1 MAEYAKESN
10 HYITSD
16 SEDQPEGLLPDTLGL
31 LVQQLYTE
39 ASSDTERTTK
49 EEIWESAWHAMR
61 GEFPDVVSK
70 AVEIAKERG
79 IYVNLTKRKVHEA
92 RTKLMSATF
101 QQGKIPF
108 KISPS
113 RRPKFMV
120 PEVLQSDS
128 PYDEA
133 ILRAKNCELKIRDIM
148 DITNYEDVLSKVINE
163 QTLYGT
169 GVTKSI
175 VLKKIDFPLYQT
187 AYADPLME
195 MIEEAVEAEM
205 YPHVE
210 WISVWDVFPSSG
222 STGKSD
228 LDWVIQRR
236 YMSAQELRA
245 MAESSNGALDA
256 ELIER
261 CIETGEG
268 QTVSDIGG
276 TSPKRWSTSYD
287 KNKNYCVLELWHRG
301 LGRMELAEHME
312 VPDQKEGEPPINL
325 PVVVTVLGS
334 KVLRAIPNPF
344 DGRIPYDFC
353 YWQEQEDSIWGSG
366 IYEAIRDDQSMM
378 NFIYGMIVEGKTMSS
393 QPMFAINP
401 NAFDSTQDD
410 FYDVFPGKIF
420 RMKTGESVNDAF
432 RPVLIPDVT
441 SGLVD
446 LLRIVERNTD
456 LSSGQTPIGMGS
468 GAQYQTKTATGM
480 QILNENQNKL
490 TTGVVRS
497 LNALVTANVSAIYYW
512 LMADSDD
519 LSIKGDFL
527 CQAKSFD
534 TFMAKEVTIQQV
546 LQLIQVVGQVPEMR
560 GRFNFEKLAVPL
572 KAGLGLEID
581 GLIKSEEEAAED
593 AQQEQQQAVQQA
605 QMQMDLENQNYED
618 KALVDEKKAVAADI
632 RKGII
637 QERLAKIKEGDLT
650 LSENLPDLLQ
660 QTSLLLLEEMQKQQM
675 EAQQQRQQQEQ
686 QAQQQRETE
695 LRGEDVQEQQNQGAD
710 RQGEAG
716 APAQPEGRSPMEP
729 AL

>member
-1 MAEYAKESN
+1 MAEYAKESTQ
-10 HYITSD
+10 YITSD
-16 SEDQPEGLLPDTLGL
+16 SDDETPEGLLPDSLGL
-31 LVQQLYTE
+31 LVQELYTE
-39 ASSDTERTTK
+39 ASSDGERTNK
-49 EEIWESAWHAMR
+49 EEIWQSAWHAMR

-92 RTKLMSATF
+92 RTKLMSSTF

-108 KISPS
+108 KITPS
-113 RRPKFMV
+113 RRPKFMS
-120 PEVLQSDS
+120 PDVLRSDS

-133 ILRAKNCELKIRDIM
+133 TLRAKNCELKIRDIF
-148 DITNYEDVLSKVINE
+148 DATGYEDVLSKVINE

-195 MIEEAVEAEM
+195 MIEEAVESEM

-210 WISVWDVFPSSG
+210 WISVWDIFPSSG

-236 YMSAQELRA
+236 YMSAQELRT
-245 MAESSNGALDA
+245 MAQASGGNLDA

-268 QTVSDIGG
+268 KIVADLGG
-276 TSPKRWSTSYD
+276 TSPKRWSTNYD
-287 KNKNYCVLELWHRG
+287 KNKSFCVLELWHKG
-301 LGRMELAEHME
+301 IGKQELEQHME
-312 VPDQKEGEPPINL
+312 IPDKMSAEGPIHM

-334 KVLRAIPNPF
+334 KVIRAMPNPF

-366 IYEAIRDDQSMM
+366 IYEAIRDDQSMV

-432 RPVLIPDVT
+432 RPVTIPDVT
-441 SGLVD
+441 SGLVE

-456 LSSGQTPIGMGS
+456 LSSGQTPIGMGT

-497 LNALVTANVSAIYYW
+497 LNSLVNSNVSAIYHW

-519 LSIKGDFL
+519 MTIKGDFL
-527 CQAKSFD
+527 CQAKSYD

-560 GRFNFEKLAVPL
+560 NRFNFEKLAVPL

-581 GLIKSEEEAAED
+581 GLIKSENEVAED
-593 AQQEQQQAVQQA
+593 AEQDKASAIQQVQQQ
-605 QMQMDLENQNYED
+605 MELETQSYEG

-650 LSENLPDLLQ
+650 LAENLPDLLQ
-660 QTSLLLLEEMQKQQM
+660 QTSLLLLEEMQQQQL
-675 EAQQQRQQQEQ
+675 EAQQQRQQQQ
-686 QAQQQRETE
+686 
-695 LRGEDVQEQQNQGAD
+695 DVQEQESQGAD

-716 APAQPEGRSPMEP
+716 APPNTEGRPQMEP

>member
-1 MAEYAKESN
+1 MFEYAKESTQ
-10 HYITSD
+10 YITSD
-16 SEDQPEGLLPDTLGL
+16 SDDETPEGLLPDSLGL
-31 LVQQLYTE
+31 LVQELYTE
-39 ASSDTERTTK
+39 ASSDGERTNK
-49 EEIWESAWHAMR
+49 EEIWQSAWHAMR

-92 RTKLMSATF
+92 RTKLMSSTF

-108 KISPS
+108 KITPS
-113 RRPKFMV
+113 RRPKFMS
-120 PEVLQSDS
+120 PDVLRSDS

-133 ILRAKNCELKIRDIM
+133 TLRAKNCELKIRDIF
-148 DITNYEDVLSKVINE
+148 DATGYEDVLSKVINE

-195 MIEEAVEAEM
+195 MIEEAVESEM

-210 WISVWDVFPSSG
+210 WISVWDIFPSSG

-236 YMSAQELRA
+236 YMSAQELRT
-245 MAESSNGALDA
+245 MAQASGGNLDA

-268 QTVSDIGG
+268 KIVADLGG
-276 TSPKRWSTSYD
+276 TSPKRWSTNYD
-287 KNKNYCVLELWHRG
+287 KNKSFCVLELWHKG
-301 LGRMELAEHME
+301 IGKQELEQHME
-312 VPDQKEGEPPINL
+312 IPDKMSAEGPIHM

-334 KVLRAIPNPF
+334 KVIRAMPNPF

-366 IYEAIRDDQSMM
+366 IYEAIRDDQSMV

-432 RPVLIPDVT
+432 RPVTIPDVT
-441 SGLVD
+441 SGLVE

-456 LSSGQTPIGMGS
+456 LSSGQTPIGMGT

-497 LNALVTANVSAIYYW
+497 LNSLVNSNVSAIYHW

-519 LSIKGDFL
+519 MTIKGDFL
-527 CQAKSFD
+527 CQAKSYD

-560 GRFNFEKLAVPL
+560 NRFNFEKLAVPL

-581 GLIKSEEEAAED
+581 GLIKSENEVAED
-593 AQQEQQQAVQQA
+593 AEQDKASAIQQVQQQ
-605 QMQMDLENQNYED
+605 MELETQSYEG

-650 LSENLPDLLQ
+650 LAENLPDLLQ
-660 QTSLLLLEEMQKQQM
+660 QTSLLLLEEMQQQQL
-675 EAQQQRQQQEQ
+675 EAQQQRQQQQ
-686 QAQQQRETE
+686 
-695 LRGEDVQEQQNQGAD
+695 DVQEQESQGAD

-716 APAQPEGRSPMEP
+716 APPNTEGRPQMEP

>member
-1 MAEYAKESN
+1 MAEYTKESTQ
-10 HYITSD
+10 YITSD
-16 SEDQPEGLLPDTLGL
+16 SDDDKPEGLIPDSLGL
-31 LVQQLYTE
+31 LVQDLYTE
-39 ASSDTERTTK
+39 ASSDSERTSR
-49 EEIWESAWHAMR
+49 EEIWQSAWHAMR

-92 RTKLMSATF
+92 RTKLMSSTF

-108 KISPS
+108 KLTPA
-113 RRPKFMV
+113 RRPRFV
-120 PEVLQSDS
+120 APDLLEQSD
-128 PYDEA
+128 PYQEA
-133 ILRAKNCELKIRDIM
+133 MSRAKNCEMKIRDIFDM
-148 DITNYEDVLSKVINE
+148 TGYEDTLSKVINE
-163 QTLYGT
+163 HTLYGT

-175 VLKKIDFPLYQT
+175 VLKNIDFPLYQT
-187 AYADPLME
+187 ANADPLIE
-195 MIEEAVEAEM
+195 MIEDAVEAEM

-236 YMSAQELRA
+236 YMSAQELRV
-245 MAESSNGALDA
+245 MAEASGGALDR

-287 KNKNYCVLELWHRG
+287 KNKNFCVLELWHKG
-301 LGRMELAEHME
+301 LGRQELEPYMEITDKMTES
-312 VPDQKEGEPPINL
+312 GPIN
-325 PVVVTVLGS
+325 VSAVVTVLGS
-334 KVLRAIPNPF
+334 KVIRAIENPF
-344 DGRIPYDFC
+344 DGRLPYDFC

-378 NFIYGMIVEGKTMSS
+378 NFIYGMIVEGKTMAS

-441 SGLVD
+441 AGLVD

-456 LSSGQTPIGMGS
+456 LSSGQTPIGMGA

-497 LNALVTANVSAIYYW
+497 LNNLVTANVQAVYHW
-512 LMADSDD
+512 LMADSRDIA
-519 LSIKGDFL
+519 IKGDFL
-527 CQAKSFD
+527 CQAKS
-534 TFMAKEVTIQQV
+534 
-546 LQLIQVVGQVPEMR
+546 
-560 GRFNFEKLAVPL
+560 
-572 KAGLGLEID
+572 
-581 GLIKSEEEAAED
+581 
-593 AQQEQQQAVQQA
+593 
-605 QMQMDLENQNYED
+605 
-618 KALVDEKKAVAADI
+618 
-632 RKGII
+632 
-637 QERLAKIKEGDLT
+637 
-650 LSENLPDLLQ
+650 
-660 QTSLLLLEEMQKQQM
+660 
-675 EAQQQRQQQEQ
+675 
-686 QAQQQRETE
+686 
-695 LRGEDVQEQQNQGAD
+695 
-710 RQGEAG
+710 
-716 APAQPEGRSPMEP
+716 
-729 AL
+729 

>member
-1 MAEYAKESN
+1 MAEYAKESTN
-10 HYITSD
+10 YITSD
-16 SEDQPEGLLPDTLGL
+16 SDEGTPEGLLPDSLGL
-31 LVQQLYTE
+31 LVQELYTE
-39 ASSDTERTTK
+39 ASSDGERTNK
-49 EEIWESAWHAMR
+49 EGIWESAWHAMR
-61 GEFPDVVSK
+61 GEFPDTVSK

-92 RTKLMSATF
+92 RTKLMSSTF

-108 KISPS
+108 KISPA
-113 RRPKFMV
+113 RRPKFMS
-120 PEVLQSDS
+120 PDVLKSDS

-133 ILRAKNCELKIRDIM
+133 TIRAKNCELKIRDIFDM
-148 DITNYEDVLSKVINE
+148 TGYEDVLSKVINE

-195 MIEEAVEAEM
+195 MIEEAVESEM

-210 WISVWDVFPSSG
+210 WISVWDIFPSSG
-222 STGKSD
+222 STGKTD

-236 YMSAQELRA
+236 YMSAQELRT
-245 MAESSNGALDA
+245 MAQASNGNLDP

-287 KNKNYCVLELWHRG
+287 KNKNFCVLELWHRG
-301 LGRMELAEHME
+301 LGKEDLEPHME
-312 VPDQKEGEPPINL
+312 ITDKMLANGPIHM
-325 PVVVTVLGS
+325 PVVITVLGS

-366 IYEAIRDDQSMM
+366 IYEAIRDDQSMV
-378 NFIYGMIVEGKTMSS
+378 NFIYGMIVEGKTMAS

-432 RPVLIPDVT
+432 KPVIVPDVT

-497 LNALVTANVSAIYYW
+497 LNSLVNSNVSAIYYW

-519 LSIKGDFL
+519 MSIKGDFL
-527 CQAKSFD
+527 CQAKSYD

-560 GRFNFEKLAVPL
+560 NRFNFEKLAVPL

-581 GLIKSEEEAAED
+581 GLIKSEKEVAED
-593 AQQEQQQAVQQA
+593 AQQEKASTIEQVQQQ
-605 QMQMDLENQNYED
+605 MEMENQNYED

-637 QERLAKIKEGDLT
+637 QERLAKIKEGDLM

-660 QTSLLLLEEMQKQQM
+660 QTSLLLLEEMQKQQQ
-675 EAQQQRQQQEQ
+675 EQQRAQQQQQQQQQNVQNQQQEQ
-686 QAQQQRETE
+686 AE
-695 LRGEDVQEQQNQGAD
+695 QGAD
-710 RQGEAG
+710 GQGEAG
-716 APAQPEGRSPMEP
+716 APPNTEGRPQMEP

>member
-1 MAEYAKESN
+1 MAEYAKESTQ
-10 HYITSD
+10 YITSD
-16 SEDQPEGLLPDTLGL
+16 SDEDTPEGLLPDSLGL
-31 LVQQLYTE
+31 LVQELYIE
-39 ASSDTERTTK
+39 ASSDGERTNK
-49 EEIWESAWHAMR
+49 EEIWQSAWHAMR

-92 RTKLMSATF
+92 RTKIMSSTF

-108 KISPS
+108 KITPS
-113 RRPKFMV
+113 RRPKFMS
-120 PEVLQSDS
+120 PDVLNSDS

-133 ILRAKNCELKIRDIM
+133 TIRAKNCELKIRDIFDM
-148 DITNYEDVLSKVINE
+148 TGYEDILSKVINE

-187 AYADPLME
+187 AYADPLLE
-195 MIEEAVEAEM
+195 MIEEAVESEM

-210 WISVWDVFPSSG
+210 WISVWDIFPSSG

-236 YMSAQELRA
+236 YMSAQELRT
-245 MAESSNGALDA
+245 MAQASGGNLDP

-268 QTVSDIGG
+268 QTVSDVGG
-276 TSPKRWSTSYD
+276 SSPKRWSSSYD
-287 KNKNYCVLELWHRG
+287 KNKNFCVLELWHRG
-301 LGRMELAEHME
+301 IGKQELEQHME
-312 VPDQKEGEPPINL
+312 ITDKMTADGPIHMS
-325 PVVVTVLGS
+325 VVVTVLGS

-366 IYEAIRDDQSMM
+366 IYEAIRDDQSMV
-378 NFIYGMIVEGKTMSS
+378 NFIYGMIVEGKTMAS

-410 FYDVFPGKIF
+410 FYDIFPGKIF

-432 RPVLIPDVT
+432 RPVIIPDVT

-456 LSSGQTPIGMGS
+456 LSSGQTPIGMGT

-490 TTGVVRS
+490 TTGVIRS
-497 LNALVTANVSAIYYW
+497 LNSLVNANVSAIYHW

-519 LSIKGDFL
+519 MSIKGDFL
-527 CQAKSFD
+527 CQAKSYD

-581 GLIKSEEEAAED
+581 GLIKSENEVAED
-593 AQQEQQQAVQQA
+593 AQQEKEAVIQQVRQQ
-605 QMQMDLENQNYED
+605 MELETQSYES

-637 QERLAKIKEGDLT
+637 QERLAKIKEGDLM
-650 LSENLPDLLQ
+650 LSENLPELLQ
-660 QTSLLLLEEMQKQQM
+660 KTSLLLLEEMQQ
-675 EAQQQRQQQEQ
+675 QQQEAK
-686 QAQQQRETE
+686 QAQQQQQQQQQQ
-695 LRGEDVQEQQNQGAD
+695 DVQNEQQEQTEQGAFG
-710 RQGEAG
+710 QGEAG
-716 APAQPEGRSPMEP
+716 APPDIEGRS
-729 AL
+729 

>member
-1 MAEYAKESN
+1 MADYAKESN
-10 HYITSD
+10 NYITSD
-16 SEDQPEGLLPDTLGL
+16 SDEDQPEGLLPDQLGL
-31 LVQQLYTE
+31 LVQSLYTE
-39 ASSDTERTTK
+39 AGSDSERTSK
-49 EEIWESAWHAMR
+49 EEIWQSAWHAMR

-92 RTKLMSATF
+92 RTKLMSSTF

-108 KISPS
+108 KLTPA
-113 RRPKFMV
+113 RRPRFVAPDLLENK
-120 PEVLQSDS
+120 D
-128 PYDEA
+128 PYQEA
-133 ILRAKNCELKIRDIM
+133 MSRAKNCEMKIRDIF
-148 DITNYEDVLSKVINE
+148 DQTSYEDTLSKVINE

-175 VLKKIDFPLYQT
+175 VLKNIDFPLYQT
-187 AYADPLME
+187 ASADPLME
-195 MIEEAVEAEM
+195 MIEDAVEADL

-222 STGKSD
+222 STGKTD

-236 YMSAQELRA
+236 YMSAQELRT
-245 MAESSNGALDA
+245 MAQTSGGALDP

-268 QTVSDIGG
+268 QTTSDIGG
-276 TSPKRWSTSYD
+276 TSPKRWSTSYE
-287 KNKNYCVLELWHRG
+287 KNKNFCVLELWHKG
-301 LGRMELAEHME
+301 LGRQELEPYMEITDKMT
-312 VPDQKEGEPPINL
+312 QGGPINL
-325 PVVVTVLGS
+325 SAVVTVLGS
-334 KVLRAIPNPF
+334 KVLRAMPNPF
-344 DGRIPYDFC
+344 DGRLPFDFC

-378 NFIYGMIVEGKTMSS
+378 NFIYGMIVEGKTMAS

-432 RPVLIPDVT
+432 RPVTIPDVT
-441 SGLVD
+441 NGLVD
-446 LLRIVERNTD
+446 LLRIIERNTD
-456 LSSGQTPIGMGS
+456 LASGQMPIGMGAGS
-468 GAQYQTKTATGM
+468 QYQTKTATGM

-497 LNALVTANVSAIYYW
+497 LNNLVTSNVQAVYHW

-519 LSIKGDFL
+519 IAIKGDFL
-527 CQAKSFD
+527 CQAKSYD

-581 GLIKSEEEAAED
+581 GLIKTEEEMARD
-593 AQQEQQQAVQQA
+593 AQQAQQQT
-605 QMQMDLENQNYED
+605 MQDAKEASAMEIQNYEE
-618 KALVDEKKAVAADI
+618 KALVDEKKAVSADV
-632 RKGII
+632 RKGMI
-637 QERLAKIKEGDLT
+637 QERLAKIKEGDQVM
-650 LSENLPDLLQ
+650 SGELPDLMSQ
-660 QTSLLLLEEMQKQQM
+660 SSLLLLEELAAEMK
-675 EAQQQRQQQEQ
+675 AQQLQQQQQNVQNQQQEQ
-686 QAQQQRETE
+686 AA
-695 LRGEDVQEQQNQGAD
+695 QGASG
-710 RQGEAG
+710 QGEVG
-716 APAQPEGRSPMEP
+716 SPPNIEGRSEMEP
-729 AL
+729 TL

>member
-1 MAEYAKESN
+1 MAEYTKESTQ
-10 HYITSD
+10 YITSD
-16 SEDQPEGLLPDTLGL
+16 SDDDKPEGLIPDSLGL
-31 LVQQLYTE
+31 LVQDLYTE
-39 ASSDTERTTK
+39 ASSDSERTSR
-49 EEIWESAWHAMR
+49 EEIWQSAWHAMR

-108 KISPS
+108 KITPA

-148 DITNYEDVLSKVINE
+148 DMTNYEDVLSKVINE

-195 MIEEAVEAEM
+195 MIEEAVESEM

-236 YMSAQELRA
+236 YMSAQELRS
-245 MAESSNGALDA
+245 MARASGGALDS
-256 ELIER
+256 ELIEK

-268 QTVSDIGG
+268 QTVSDVGG

-287 KNKNYCVLELWHRG
+287 KNKNFCVLELWHKG
-301 LGRMELAEHME
+301 LGRQELEPYMEITDKMTEA
-312 VPDQKEGEPPINL
+312 GPIN
-325 PVVVTVLGS
+325 VSAVVTVLGS
-334 KVLRAIPNPF
+334 KVIRAIENPF
-344 DGRIPYDFC
+344 DGRLPFDFC

-378 NFIYGMIVEGKTMSS
+378 NFIYGMIVEGKTMAS

-446 LLRIVERNTD
+446 LLKIVERNTD

-490 TTGVVRS
+490 TTAVVRS
-497 LNALVTANVSAIYYW
+497 LNNLVTANVQAIYHW
-512 LMADSDD
+512 LMADSQDIA
-519 LSIKGDFL
+519 IKGDFL
-527 CQAKSFD
+527 CQAKSYD

-560 GRFNFEKLAVPL
+560 NRFNFEKLAVPL

-581 GLIKSEEEAAED
+581 GLIKTEEEMAQAAQ
-593 AQQEQQQAVQQA
+593 AAQQQAQNEAELAGQIEV
-605 QMQMDLENQNYED
+605 NNYEG
-618 KALVDEKKAVAADI
+618 KALVDEKKAVSSDV
-632 RKGII
+632 RKAIT
-637 QERLAKIKEGDLT
+637 QERLAKIKEGDEIVT
-650 LSENLPDLLQ
+650 GEIPDLMSN
-660 QTSLLLLEEMQKQQM
+660 TSLLLLQEMAKEMEAAQQM
-675 EAQQQRQQQEQ
+675 QMQQDVQNQQQEQ
-686 QAQQQRETE
+686 QTE
-695 LRGEDVQEQQNQGAD
+695 GAD

-716 APAQPEGRSPMEP
+716 APAQPEGRPSMEP
-729 AL
+729 SL

>member
-1 MAEYAKESN
+1 
-10 HYITSD
+10 
-16 SEDQPEGLLPDTLGL
+16 
-31 LVQQLYTE
+31 
-39 ASSDTERTTK
+39 
-49 EEIWESAWHAMR
+49 
-61 GEFPDVVSK
+61 
-70 AVEIAKERG
+70 
-79 IYVNLTKRKVHEA
+79 
-92 RTKLMSATF
+92 
-101 QQGKIPF
+101 
-108 KISPS
+108 
-113 RRPKFMV
+113 
-120 PEVLQSDS
+120 
-128 PYDEA
+128 
-133 ILRAKNCELKIRDIM
+133 
-148 DITNYEDVLSKVINE
+148 
-163 QTLYGT
+163 
-169 GVTKSI
+169 
-175 VLKKIDFPLYQT
+175 
-187 AYADPLME
+187 
-195 MIEEAVEAEM
+195 
-205 YPHVE
+205 
-210 WISVWDVFPSSG
+210 
-222 STGKSD
+222 
-228 LDWVIQRR
+228 
-236 YMSAQELRA
+236 MSAQELRT
-245 MAESSNGALDA
+245 MAQASGGNLDA

-268 QTVSDIGG
+268 KIVADLGG
-276 TSPKRWSTSYD
+276 TSPKRWSTNYD
-287 KNKNYCVLELWHRG
+287 KNKSFCVLELWHKG
-301 LGRMELAEHME
+301 IGKQELEQHME
-312 VPDQKEGEPPINL
+312 IPDKMSAEGPIHM

-334 KVLRAIPNPF
+334 KVIRAMPNPF

-366 IYEAIRDDQSMM
+366 IYEAIRDDQSMV

-432 RPVLIPDVT
+432 RPVTIPDVT
-441 SGLVD
+441 SGLVE

-456 LSSGQTPIGMGS
+456 LSSGQTPIGMGT

-497 LNALVTANVSAIYYW
+497 LNSLVNSNVSAIYHW

-519 LSIKGDFL
+519 MTIKGDFL
-527 CQAKSFD
+527 CQAKSYD

-560 GRFNFEKLAVPL
+560 NRFNFEKLAVPL

-581 GLIKSEEEAAED
+581 GLIKSENEVAED
-593 AQQEQQQAVQQA
+593 AEQDKASAIQQVQQQ
-605 QMQMDLENQNYED
+605 MELETQSYEG

-650 LSENLPDLLQ
+650 LAENLPDLLQ
-660 QTSLLLLEEMQKQQM
+660 QTSLLLLEEMQKQQQ
-675 EAQQQRQQQEQ
+675 EAQQQRQQQQLE
-686 QAQQQRETE
+686 AQQQRQQQQ
-695 LRGEDVQEQQNQGAD
+695 DVQEEESQGAD

-716 APAQPEGRSPMEP
+716 APPNTEGRPQMEP

>member
-1 MAEYAKESN
+1 MAEYIKESN
-10 HYITSD
+10 NYITSD
-16 SEDQPEGLLPDTLGL
+16 SDNDTPAGLLPDSLGL
-31 LVQQLYTE
+31 LVQSLYTE
-39 ASSDTERTTK
+39 ASSDGERTNK
-49 EEIWESAWHAMR
+49 EDIWQSAWHAMR

-92 RTKLMSATF
+92 RTKLMSSTF

-108 KISPS
+108 KLTPA
-113 RRPKFMV
+113 RRPRFV
-120 PEVLQSDS
+120 APDLLERED

-133 ILRAKNCELKIRDIM
+133 MSRAKNCEMKIRDIF
-148 DITNYEDVLSKVINE
+148 DQTSYEDTLSKVINE
-163 QTLYGT
+163 QTLFGT

-187 AYADPLME
+187 ANTDPLLE
-195 MIEEAVEAEM
+195 MIEEAVESELC
-205 YPHVE
+205 PHVE
-210 WISVWDVFPSSG
+210 WISVWDVFPSPG
-222 STGKSD
+222 ATGKSD

-236 YMSAQELRA
+236 YVSAQELRT
-245 MAESSNGALDA
+245 MAQTGAGGLDP
-256 ELIER
+256 ELIEK

-268 QTVSDIGG
+268 QIVADIGG
-276 TSPKRWSTSYD
+276 TSPKRWSTNYD
-287 KNKNYCVLELWHRG
+287 KNKNFCILELWHKG
-301 LGRMELAEHME
+301 LGKEDLEPYMEITDKMTS
-312 VPDQKEGEPPINL
+312 GGPIHL
-325 PVVVTVLGS
+325 PAVVTVLGS
-334 KVLRAIPNPF
+334 KVLRAMPNPF
-344 DGRIPYDFC
+344 DGRLPYDFC

-378 NFIYGMIVEGKTMSS
+378 NFIYGMIVEGKTMAS

-441 SGLVD
+441 NGLVD
-446 LLRIVERNTD
+446 LLKIVERNTD

-490 TTGVVRS
+490 TTSVVRS
-497 LNALVTANVSAIYYW
+497 LNNLVTANVQAVYYW
-512 LMADSDD
+512 LMADSSDIA
-519 LSIKGDFL
+519 IKGDFL
-527 CQAKSFD
+527 CQAKSYD

-581 GLIKSEEEAAED
+581 GLIKTEEEMAQASQQSQQQ
-593 AQQEQQQAVQQA
+593 AQQEAELA
-605 QMQMDLENQNYED
+605 SQMEVDNYEG
-618 KALVDEKKAVAADI
+618 KALVDEKKAVSSDV

-637 QERLAKIKEGDLT
+637 QERLAKIKEGDDILT
-650 LSENLPDLLQ
+650 GELPDLMSR
-660 QTSLLLLEEMQKQQM
+660 TSLLLLEKMAAEMEQ
-675 EAQQQRQQQEQ
+675 EQQQQQQQDVQNQQQEQ
-686 QAQQQRETE
+686 AA
-695 LRGEDVQEQQNQGAD
+695 QGASG
-710 RQGEAG
+710 QGEAG
-716 APAQPEGRSPMEP
+716 SPPNIEGRSQMEP

>member
-1 MAEYAKESN
+1 MAEYAKESTN
-10 HYITSD
+10 YITSD
-16 SEDQPEGLLPDTLGL
+16 SDNDKPEGLLPDTLGL
-31 LVQQLYTE
+31 LVQELYTE
-39 ASSDTERTTK
+39 ASSDSERTSK

-61 GEFPDVVSK
+61 GEFPDTVSK

-92 RTKLMSATF
+92 RTKLMSSTF

-108 KISPS
+108 KLTPA
-113 RRPKFMV
+113 RRPRFV
-120 PEVLQSDS
+120 APDLLQQKD
-128 PYDEA
+128 PYQEA
-133 ILRAKNCELKIRDIM
+133 MSRAKNCEMKIRDIF
-148 DITNYEDVLSKVINE
+148 DQTAYEDTLSKAINE

-175 VLKKIDFPLYQT
+175 VLKKIDFPLYDT
-187 AYADPLME
+187 ARLDPLME
-195 MIEEAVEAEM
+195 MIEEQVESEM
-205 YPHVE
+205 VPHVE
-210 WISVWDVFPSSG
+210 WISVWDIFPSSG
-222 STGKSD
+222 ATGKAD

-236 YMSAQELRA
+236 YMSAQELRV
-245 MAESSNGALDA
+245 MAQASGGALDP

-287 KNKNYCVLELWHRG
+287 KNKNFCVLELWHKG
-301 LGRMELAEHME
+301 LGKEDLEQYMEITDKMTAE
-312 VPDQKEGEPPINL
+312 GPIHL
-325 PVVVTVLGS
+325 PAVVTVLGS

-344 DGRIPYDFC
+344 DGRLPYDFC

-378 NFIYGMIVEGKTMSS
+378 NFIYGMIVEGKTMAS

-432 RPVLIPDVT
+432 KPVIVPDVT

-497 LNALVTANVSAIYYW
+497 LNNLVTSNVQAIYYW

-519 LSIKGDFL
+519 IAIKGDFL
-527 CQAKSFD
+527 CAAKSYD

-581 GLIKSEEEAAED
+581 GLIKTEEEVAQQQ
-593 AQQEQQQAVQQA
+593 QQEQQQGMQQA
-605 QMQMDLENQNYED
+605 QEASQMEVENYEG
-618 KALVDEKKAVAADI
+618 KALVDEKKAVSSDV

-637 QERLAKIKEGDLT
+637 QERLAKIKEGDNVLT
-650 LSENLPDLLQ
+650 GELPDLLSRS
-660 QTSLLLLEEMQKQQM
+660 SLLLLEELADEMRK
-675 EAQQQRQQQEQ
+675 EQQQQQQQ
-686 QAQQQRETE
+686 N
-695 LRGEDVQEQQNQGAD
+695 VQNQQEEQAAQGATG
-710 RQGEAG
+710 QGEAG
-716 APAQPEGRSPMEP
+716 APPNTEGRPQMEP

>member
-1 MAEYAKESN
+1 MAEYAKESTN
-10 HYITSD
+10 YITSD
-16 SEDQPEGLLPDTLGL
+16 SDEDKAEGLLPDSLGL
-31 LVQQLYTE
+31 LVQELYTE
-39 ASSDTERTTK
+39 ASSDSERTTK
-49 EEIWESAWHAMR
+49 EAIWESAWHAMR

-92 RTKLMSATF
+92 RTKLMSSTF

-108 KISPS
+108 KLTPA
-113 RRPKFMV
+113 RRPRFVAPDLLEQK
-120 PEVLQSDS
+120 D

-133 ILRAKNCELKIRDIM
+133 MSRAKNCEMKIRDIF
-148 DITNYEDVLSKVINE
+148 DQTAYEDTLSKVINE

-175 VLKKIDFPLYQT
+175 VLKQIDFPLYHT
-187 AYADPLME
+187 ANADPLME

-245 MAESSNGALDA
+245 MGQASGGVLDE

-261 CIETGEG
+261 CIDTGEG

-287 KNKNYCVLELWHRG
+287 KNKNFCVLELWHKG
-301 LGRMELAEHME
+301 LGKQELEPYMEITDKMIK
-312 VPDQKEGEPPINL
+312 DGPIHL
-325 PVVVTVLGS
+325 PAVVTVLGS
-334 KVLRAIPNPF
+334 KVLRAMPNPF
-344 DGRIPYDFC
+344 DGRLPYDFC

-378 NFIYGMIVEGKTMSS
+378 NFIYGMIVEGKTMAS

-441 SGLVD
+441 QGLVE
-446 LLRIVERNTD
+446 LLRIIERNTD
-456 LSSGQTPIGMGS
+456 LASGQTPIGMGS

-497 LNALVTANVSAIYYW
+497 LNNLVTANVQAVYYW
-512 LMADSDD
+512 LMADSNDIA
-519 LSIKGDFL
+519 IKGDFL
-527 CQAKSFD
+527 CQAKSYD

-581 GLIKSEEEAAED
+581 GLIKSEEEV
-593 AQQEQQQAVQQA
+593 AQASQQAQQQAMQEAQQA
-605 QMQMDLENQNYED
+605 SQMEVDNYEG
-618 KALVDEKKAVAADI
+618 KAVVDEKKAVSSDV

-637 QERLAKIKEGDLT
+637 QERLAKIKEGDEILT
-650 LSENLPDLLQ
+650 GELPDLMSK
-660 QTSLLLLEEMQKQQM
+660 TSLLLLQEMAAEM
-675 EAQQQRQQQEQ
+675 EQQRQQQ
-686 QAQQQRETE
+686 QQQN
-695 LRGEDVQEQQNQGAD
+695 VQNQQQEQAAQGATG
-710 RQGEAG
+710 QGEAG
-716 APAQPEGRSPMEP
+716 APPITEGRPQMEP

>member
-1 MAEYAKESN
+1 MAEYIKESN
-10 HYITSD
+10 NYITSD
-16 SEDQPEGLLPDTLGL
+16 SDNDTPAGLLPDSLGL
-31 LVQQLYTE
+31 LVQSLYTE
-39 ASSDTERTTK
+39 ASSDGERTNK
-49 EEIWESAWHAMR
+49 EDIWQSAWHAMR

-92 RTKLMSATF
+92 RTKLMSSTF

-108 KISPS
+108 KLTPA
-113 RRPKFMV
+113 RRPRFV
-120 PEVLQSDS
+120 APDLLERED

-133 ILRAKNCELKIRDIM
+133 VSRAKNCEMKIRDIF
-148 DITNYEDVLSKVINE
+148 DQTSYEDTLSKVINE
-163 QTLYGT
+163 QTLFGT

-187 AYADPLME
+187 ANTDPLLE
-195 MIEEAVEAEM
+195 MIEEAVESELC
-205 YPHVE
+205 PHVE
-210 WISVWDVFPSSG
+210 WISVWDVFPSPG
-222 STGKSD
+222 ATGKSD

-236 YMSAQELRA
+236 YVSAQELRT
-245 MAESSNGALDA
+245 MAQTGAGGLDP
-256 ELIER
+256 ELIEK

-268 QTVSDIGG
+268 QIVADIGG
-276 TSPKRWSTSYD
+276 TSPKRWSTNYD
-287 KNKNYCVLELWHRG
+287 KNKNFCILELWHKG
-301 LGRMELAEHME
+301 LGKEDLEPYMEITDKMTSGGPIHM
-312 VPDQKEGEPPINL
+312 PA
-325 PVVVTVLGS
+325 VVTVLGS
-334 KVLRAIPNPF
+334 KVLRAMPNPF
-344 DGRIPYDFC
+344 DGRLPYDFC

-378 NFIYGMIVEGKTMSS
+378 NFIYGMIVEGKTMAS

-441 SGLVD
+441 NGLVD
-446 LLRIVERNTD
+446 LLKIVERNTD

-490 TTGVVRS
+490 TTSVVRS
-497 LNALVTANVSAIYYW
+497 LNNLVTANVQAVYYW
-512 LMADSDD
+512 LMADSSDIA
-519 LSIKGDFL
+519 IKGDFL
-527 CQAKSFD
+527 CQAKSYD

-581 GLIKSEEEAAED
+581 GLIKTEEEMAQASQQSQQQ
-593 AQQEQQQAVQQA
+593 AQQEAELA
-605 QMQMDLENQNYED
+605 SQMEVENYEG
-618 KALVDEKKAVAADI
+618 KALVDEKKAVSSDV

-637 QERLAKIKEGDLT
+637 QERLAKIKEGDDVLT
-650 LSENLPDLLQ
+650 GELPDLMSR
-660 QTSLLLLEEMQKQQM
+660 TSLLLLEKMAAEMEQ
-675 EAQQQRQQQEQ
+675 EQQQQQQQDVQNQQQEQ
-686 QAQQQRETE
+686 AA
-695 LRGEDVQEQQNQGAD
+695 QGASG
-710 RQGEAG
+710 QGEAG
-716 APAQPEGRSPMEP
+716 SPPNTEGRSQMEP

>member
-1 MAEYAKESN
+1 MAEYAKESTQ
-10 HYITSD
+10 YITSD
-16 SEDQPEGLLPDTLGL
+16 SDDETPEGLLPDSLGL
-31 LVQQLYTE
+31 LVQELYTE
-39 ASSDTERTTK
+39 ASSDGERTNK
-49 EEIWESAWHAMR
+49 EEIWQSAWHAMR

-92 RTKLMSATF
+92 RTKLMSSTF

-108 KISPS
+108 KITPS
-113 RRPKFMV
+113 RRPKFMS
-120 PEVLQSDS
+120 PDVLRSDS

-133 ILRAKNCELKIRDIM
+133 TLRAKNCELKIRDIF
-148 DITNYEDVLSKVINE
+148 DATGYEDVLSKVINE

-195 MIEEAVEAEM
+195 MIEEAVESEM

-210 WISVWDVFPSSG
+210 WISVWDIFPSSG

-236 YMSAQELRA
+236 YMSAQELRT
-245 MAESSNGALDA
+245 MAQASGGNLDA

-268 QTVSDIGG
+268 KIVADLGG
-276 TSPKRWSTSYD
+276 TSPKRWSTNYD
-287 KNKNYCVLELWHRG
+287 KNKSFCVLELWHKG
-301 LGRMELAEHME
+301 IGKQELEQHME
-312 VPDQKEGEPPINL
+312 IPDKMSAEGPIHM

-334 KVLRAIPNPF
+334 KVIRAMPNPF

-366 IYEAIRDDQSMM
+366 IYEAIRDDQSMV

-432 RPVLIPDVT
+432 RPVTIPDVT
-441 SGLVD
+441 SGLVE

-456 LSSGQTPIGMGS
+456 LSSGQTPIGMGT

-497 LNALVTANVSAIYYW
+497 LNSLVNSNVSAIYHW

-519 LSIKGDFL
+519 MTIKGDFL
-527 CQAKSFD
+527 CQAKSYD

-560 GRFNFEKLAVPL
+560 NRFNFEKLAVPL

-581 GLIKSEEEAAED
+581 GLIKSENEVAED
-593 AQQEQQQAVQQA
+593 AEQDKASAIQQVQQQ
-605 QMQMDLENQNYED
+605 MELETQSYEG

-650 LSENLPDLLQ
+650 LAENLPDLLQ
-660 QTSLLLLEEMQKQQM
+660 QTSLLLLEEMQQQQL
-675 EAQQQRQQQEQ
+675 EAQQQRQQQQ
-686 QAQQQRETE
+686 
-695 LRGEDVQEQQNQGAD
+695 DVQEQESQGAD

-716 APAQPEGRSPMEP
+716 APPNTEGRPKMEP

>member
-1 MAEYAKESN
+1 MAEYAKESTQ
-10 HYITSD
+10 YITSD
-16 SEDQPEGLLPDTLGL
+16 SDDETPEGLLPDSLGL
-31 LVQQLYTE
+31 LVQELYTE
-39 ASSDTERTTK
+39 ASSDGERQNK
-49 EEIWESAWHAMR
+49 EEIWQSAWHAMR

-92 RTKLMSATF
+92 RTKLMSSTF

-108 KISPS
+108 KITPS
-113 RRPKFMV
+113 RRPKFMS
-120 PEVLQSDS
+120 PDVLRSDS

-133 ILRAKNCELKIRDIM
+133 TLRAKNCELKIRDIF
-148 DITNYEDVLSKVINE
+148 DATGYEDVLSKVINE

-195 MIEEAVEAEM
+195 MIEEAVESEM

-210 WISVWDVFPSSG
+210 WISVWDIFPSSG

-236 YMSAQELRA
+236 YMSAQELRT
-245 MAESSNGALDA
+245 MAQASGGNLDA

-268 QTVSDIGG
+268 KIVADLGG
-276 TSPKRWSTSYD
+276 TSPKRWSTNYD
-287 KNKNYCVLELWHRG
+287 KNKSFCVLELWHKG
-301 LGRMELAEHME
+301 IGKQELEQHME
-312 VPDQKEGEPPINL
+312 IPDKMSAEGPIHM

-334 KVLRAIPNPF
+334 KVIRAMPNPF

-366 IYEAIRDDQSMM
+366 IYEAIRDDQSMV

-432 RPVLIPDVT
+432 RPVLVPDVT

-446 LLRIVERNTD
+446 LLRIIERNTD
-456 LSSGQTPIGMGS
+456 LSSGQTPIGMGT

-497 LNALVTANVSAIYYW
+497 LNSLVNSNVSAIYHW

-519 LSIKGDFL
+519 MTIKGDFL
-527 CQAKSFD
+527 CQAKSYD

-560 GRFNFEKLAVPL
+560 NRFNFEKLAVPL

-581 GLIKSEEEAAED
+581 GLIKSENEVAED
-593 AQQEQQQAVQQA
+593 AEQDKASAIQQVQQQ
-605 QMQMDLENQNYED
+605 MELETQSYEG

-650 LSENLPDLLQ
+650 LAENLPDLLQ
-660 QTSLLLLEEMQKQQM
+660 QTSLLLLEEMQQQQL
-675 EAQQQRQQQEQ
+675 EAQQQRQQQ
-686 QAQQQRETE
+686 QQQQQN
-695 LRGEDVQEQQNQGAD
+695 VQEQESQGAD
-710 RQGEAG
+710 GQGEAG
-716 APAQPEGRSPMEP
+716 APPNTEGRPQMEP